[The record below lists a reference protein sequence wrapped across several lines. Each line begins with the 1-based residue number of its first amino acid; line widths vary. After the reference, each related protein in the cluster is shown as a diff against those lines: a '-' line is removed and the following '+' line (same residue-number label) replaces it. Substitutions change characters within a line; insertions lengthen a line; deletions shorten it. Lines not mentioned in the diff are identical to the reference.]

1 MSRRYIAKITDVVGS
16 EQSAVGEVL
25 SRIQSAGDTEKLL
38 KGTEVES
45 MEEAKK
51 MKKEMV
57 GWMRKDLGIKLK
69 NGKLSGMIQLA
80 ALRSARKLRASLSK
94 KGRYPRRRIALLH
107 TSVPARGARCGAGAR
122 GVRAS

>member
-1 MSRRYIAKITDVVGS
+1 
-16 EQSAVGEVL
+16 
-25 SRIQSAGDTEKLL
+25 
-38 KGTEVES
+38 

-80 ALRSARKLRASLSK
+80 ALHSARQD
-94 KGRYPRRRIALLH
+94 IAH
-107 TSVPARGARCGAGAR
+107 SRP
-122 GVRAS
+122 

>member
-1 MSRRYIAKITDVVGS
+1 MCVSRRYIAKITDVVGS

-45 MEEAKK
+45 MEEARK

-80 ALRSARKLRASLSK
+80 ALRSARQD
-94 KGRYPRRRIALLH
+94 IAH
-107 TSVPARGARCGAGAR
+107 SRP
-122 GVRAS
+122 